1 MGVALAGV
9 MYALVNGRHRRID
22 DVRADLA
29 RQHDDH
35 NRLDERLSRATV
47 TVATLAWVALAA
59 TSGSASRTRC
69 AETGARRSRGIFAG
83 VTLGGATLRADRDA
97 NERFY
102 GERLDSTQIVL
113 DGETGTAALPEAVTR
128 LREALAEITSDEDH
142 ESN

>member
-1 MGVALAGV
+1 M
-9 MYALVNGRHRRID
+9 
-22 DVRADLA
+22 
-29 RQHDDH
+29 
-35 NRLDERLSRATV
+35 

-113 DGETGTAALPEAVTR
+113 DGETGTALPEAVTR
-128 LREALAEITSDEDH
+128 LWEALAEITSDEDH

>member
-1 MGVALAGV
+1 

-59 TSGSASRTRC
+59 TSGSAVAGQHHVGGRR
-69 AETGARRSRGIFAG
+69 APAGQLARQVS
-83 VTLGGATLRADRDA
+83 DA
-97 NERFY
+97 
-102 GERLDSTQIVL
+102 
-113 DGETGTAALPEAVTR
+113 
-128 LREALAEITSDEDH
+128 
-142 ESN
+142 